1 MKVIVISVVVLVLVF
16 LFQSF
21 IIMPTNKTEEQKYSL
36 VRKYKDFEIRF
47 YPSATIATIN
57 SNAKTYRDLSGP
69 GFQKLAGYIFGGNEA
84 KTKISMTTPVQ
95 MDVND
100 SVSTMSFVMPSA
112 FTKENLPKPN
122 DPNVQIK
129 STSDEY
135 VAVIRFGGYASD
147 KDLKFYSE
155 KLQTLLK
162 ENGIISYGNYR
173 FLGYNPPF
181 QLIGRRNEI
190 IVAVEHVSRNDNQ
203 LSGKPGF
210 WNKND
215 LGNRNYPRERE
226 RILR

>member
-1 MKVIVISVVVLVLVF
+1 
-16 LFQSF
+16 
-21 IIMPTNKTEEQKYSL
+21 MPKNKTEEQKYSL
-36 VRKYKDFEIRF
+36 VRKYADFEIRF

-57 SNAKTYRDLSGP
+57 SDAKTYKELSVP

-95 MDVND
+95 MDIND
-100 SVSTMSFVMPSA
+100 SVSTMSFVMPSS

-147 KDLKFYSE
+147 KDLKIYSE
-155 KLQTLLK
+155 KLQSLLK
-162 ENGIISYGNYR
+162 ENGITAIGNYR
-173 FLGYNPPF
+173 FLGYNSPF

-190 IVAVEHVSRNDNQ
+190 IVAVDYEQIMAH
-203 LSGKPGF
+203 
-210 WNKND
+210 
-215 LGNRNYPRERE
+215 
-226 RILR
+226 